1 MGFKRNLSVEEIVDQ
16 LLFWRCHLSENGSPQ
31 KISRVVFMGMG
42 EPFLNWDNLVASL
55 KIINSPSGCFIGQR
69 KISVSTAGIVPRIY
83 DFTRLN
89 TQINLAISLH
99 SLKNHVRT
107 SLMPVNR
114 QFPLPVLLD
123 ACFNYV
129 EQTKRQ
135 LFFEYVLIR
144 DVNDSPSDLSLLI
157 DFLRSHRLFF
167 LNLIPANPVLSKI
180 VPSPPQT
187 VNRFTRTLSR
197 LGPNFTLRRSLGAD
211 ISAAC
216 GQLATK

>member
-1 MGFKRNLSVEEIVDQ
+1 
-16 LLFWRCHLSENGSPQ
+16 
-31 KISRVVFMGMG
+31 
-42 EPFLNWDNLVASL
+42 
-55 KIINSPSGCFIGQR
+55 
-69 KISVSTAGIVPRIY
+69 
-83 DFTRLN
+83 
-89 TQINLAISLH
+89 
-99 SLKNHVRT
+99 
-107 SLMPVNR
+107 MPVNR

-135 LFFEYVLIR
+135 LFFEYILIR